1 MLRDDLLLSVEKP
14 ARYIGNEVN
23 VVSKNIDEVDIR
35 FCFAFPDVYEV
46 GMSHLGMQIIYY
58 YLNNRKDTFCE
69 RVFSPWVD
77 MEEVLRKENLPL
89 FALESGDE
97 LNKFDFIGFTLQ
109 YEMSYTNIL
118 QILDLANIPFK
129 SSERSE
135 EEPLIIAGGSCA
147 YNPEPLAPFFDFF
160 YIGEGEVLLSEIM
173 DRYKVHKKN
182 GGKKKDFLRSLL
194 DLDGIYVPC
203 FYDVDYNEDG
213 TIKTFLPNVKEAKE
227 KIKKVIVK
235 DFSKAYYP
243 EKMLVPLTEV
253 VHDRA
258 SVEVFRGCGRGCRF
272 CQAGYTY
279 RPQREK
285 SHQDLI
291 AQAKCLVN
299 ASGHEEVSLQSL
311 STGDYSEFEEL
322 ALGLIEEFKDEK
334 VNISLPSLRIDGIT
348 IDIINKIQRE
358 RKSSLTFAPEA
369 GTQRMRDVINKGI
382 DEDEILDGVK
392 LAFDNGFGRIKL
404 YFMMGLPTE
413 TDEDVEG
420 IATLSDKIVGVF
432 HSIEKSK
439 RPRGLSIVVSTSNFV
454 PKPFTAFQWESQD
467 INDDFMRKQR
477 LLKSSFKTKQIK
489 YNYHDGVLSVLEGV
503 IARGDRK
510 VADIILEA
518 YKNGAKFD
526 SWSEH
531 FKPEIWDKAFE
542 NTGLTRE
549 FYAVRKRDFSE
560 VLPWDFIDI
569 GVSRKFL
576 EKEATSAYE
585 EIITPDCFEKCV
597 GCGATTFEGGVCHK
611 K

>member
-1 MLRDDLLLSVEKP
+1 MLKDDLLLSVEKP

-23 VVSKNIDEVDIR
+23 VISKNLDDIDIR

-46 GMSHLGMQIIYY
+46 GMSHLGLQIIYY
-58 YLNNRKDTFCE
+58 YLNKREDTFCE

-77 MEEVLRKENLPL
+77 MEEVLRREKLPL
-89 FALESGDE
+89 FSLETGDE
-97 LNKFDFIGFTLQ
+97 LKKFDFIGFTLQ

-118 QILDLANIPFK
+118 QILDLSNIEIYSK
-129 SSERSE
+129 DRSE
-135 EEPLIIAGGSCA
+135 EDPLIIAGGSCA
-147 YNPEPLAPFFDFF
+147 YNPEPLAPFVDFF
-160 YIGEGEVLLSEIM
+160 YIGEGEVLLGEIM
-173 DRYKVHKKN
+173 DRYKVHKKS
-182 GGKKKDFLRSLL
+182 GGKKIDFLKSLL
-194 DLDGIYVPC
+194 DLDGIYVPQ
-203 FYDVDYNEDG
+203 FYDVKYNENG
-213 TIKTFLPNVKEAKE
+213 TIKSFEANQPMAKE
-227 KIKKVIVK
+227 KIKKVIVQ
-235 DFSKAYYP
+235 DFSTAFYP

-258 SVEVFRGCGRGCRF
+258 SVELFRGCGRGCRF

-285 SHQDLI
+285 GHKEI
-291 AQAKCLVN
+291 IEQAKCLVA
-299 ASGHEEVSLQSL
+299 ASGHEEISLQSL
-311 STGDYSEFEEL
+311 STGDYSEFQEL
-322 ALGLIEEFKDEK
+322 AHGLIEEFKDER
-334 VNISLPSLRIDGIT
+334 VNIALPSLRIDGIT

-382 DEDEILDGVK
+382 DEEEILGGVR
-392 LAFDNGFGRIKL
+392 LAFENGFARIKL

-413 TDEDVEG
+413 TDEDIIG
-420 IATLSDKIVGVF
+420 IAELADKIVGVF
-432 HSIEKSK
+432 HSIEKSA

-467 INDDFMRKQR
+467 VNDDFMRKQK

-510 VADIILEA
+510 VADLIYDA

-542 NTGLTRE
+542 NVGLTKA
-549 FYAVRKRDFSE
+549 FYAVRKREFDE
-560 VLPWDFIDI
+560 ILPWDFLDI
-569 GVSRKFL
+569 GVNRTFFEDEAKNAY
-576 EKEATSAYE
+576 KEN
-585 EIITPDCFEKCV
+585 ITPDCFEKCV
-597 GCGATTFEGGVCHK
+597 GCGATTFKGGVCYK